1 MLHPA
6 NKEHQRRRYQR
17 YRLNSHAFQ
26 VLSHQYSFTG
36 WGKDISKKGLSFKYT
51 PYFVEIGGLTEME
64 IFLYD
69 GYQYYLPVITCRI
82 VYDINAKPMNKGY
95 SFREY
100 RRCGLEFK
108 TLTDEQA
115 INVRGLI
122 RTLKMKSSRKD
133 SSWTDTGKIASHLI
147 QSSPSAIM

>member
-1 MLHPA
+1 MLHLA
-6 NKEHQRRRYQR
+6 NNEHQRRRYQR

-69 GYQYYLPVITCRI
+69 GYQYYLPVIHCRV
-82 VYDINAKPMNKGY
+82 VYDINVKPINNGY

-122 RTLKMKSSRKD
+122 RTLKMKCSRKD
-133 SSWTDTGKIASHLI
+133 FAYAHVREMASTLI
-147 QSSPSAIM
+147 RKVSLAIM